1 MTTTTAA
8 GLNPSDDEP
17 IENLMAP
24 TAGLGEEQ
32 SGSATVDATSEKYLA
47 DEENCEAETATAN
60 DKFGL
65 AAGRHSVPFRKLTN
79 MACFAM

>member
-1 MTTTTAA
+1 MTTKTAV

-24 TAGLGEEQ
+24 TAGLGEDQ

-47 DEENCEAETATAN
+47 DEEDCEAEIATVN

-65 AAGRHSVPFRKLTN
+65 AAGRRNVLF
-79 MACFAM
+79 